1 VERIAIVTVCLNDRA
16 GLERTLASVFAQTNT
31 NYELIV
37 VDGGS
42 TDGSVELIQ
51 RNAERI
57 HCWTSE
63 KDAGIYD
70 AQNKGWYTATAPV
83 VLFLNAGDV
92 LAAPDVLQQAA
103 QALSTEIDILYGD
116 AHLSDARGVH
126 ATKVHPA
133 RITSVWLMKEVVAHQ
148 SQFIRTSLLM
158 KLEGYDKR
166 FRIAADYAFFARAFW
181 ERNARMR
188 KLDRVV
194 SIFDRSGISSSPE
207 QKANVAR
214 ERKEIQRLYAPKPW
228 FWIYHTYAAL
238 NRMMGR

>member
-1 VERIAIVTVCLNDRA
+1 MERIAIVTVCLNDRA
-16 GLERTLASVFAQTNT
+16 GLERTFASVFAQTNS

-83 VLFLNAGDV
+83 VLFLNAGDTF
-92 LAAPDVLQQAA
+92 AAPDVLQRAA
-103 QALSTEIDILYGD
+103 QALSPEIDILYGD
-116 AHLSDARGVH
+116 AHLADANGVH
-126 ATKVHPA
+126 ATKVHPV
-133 RITSVWLMKEVVAHQ
+133 RITSAWLMKEVVAHQ

-158 KLEGYDKR
+158 KLEGYDTR

-181 ERNARMR
+181 EQHATMR
-188 KLDRVV
+188 KLDCVV
-194 SIFDRSGISSSPE
+194 SVFDRTGLSSSPE
-207 QKANVAR
+207 QKVNVAF
-214 ERKEIQRLYAPKPW
+214 ERKEIQRRYAPKRW
-228 FWIYHTYAAL
+228 YWIYHTYAAL
-238 NRMMGR
+238 NRLIGR